1 MAEKNTRTSLLS
13 QPGKRGLARREMKP
27 ESAGLLAE
35 ILAVVDHDFGKQLS
49 GGRRRICNR
58 IGSRLN
64 GTQDILLLGT
74 AGSNNRHIRNSARI
88 LATIS
93 GVLAAPDTLR
103 ISAPAAKRPAIS
115 ISPETMVVMTG
126 ISTTCFIFAMVS
138 FVMGALTTTPEAPD
152 AQSTPPDAP
161 SGLRWS
167 YRRPLPQTQHLRDTD
182 DGWVMEAGA

>member
-1 MAEKNTRTSLLS
+1 
-13 QPGKRGLARREMKP
+13 MKP

-74 AGSNNRHIRNSARI
+74 AGSNNRHIREFSPDLGYDLRCLGRAGYVEDIR
-88 LATIS
+88 S
-93 GVLAAPDTLR
+93 CRQAAGN
-103 ISAPAAKRPAIS
+103 IHIA
-115 ISPETMVVMTG
+115 ETMVVMTG

-138 FVMGALTTTPEAPD
+138 FVMGALTTTPEAP
-152 AQSTPPDAP
+152 
-161 SGLRWS
+161 
-167 YRRPLPQTQHLRDTD
+167 
-182 DGWVMEAGA
+182 